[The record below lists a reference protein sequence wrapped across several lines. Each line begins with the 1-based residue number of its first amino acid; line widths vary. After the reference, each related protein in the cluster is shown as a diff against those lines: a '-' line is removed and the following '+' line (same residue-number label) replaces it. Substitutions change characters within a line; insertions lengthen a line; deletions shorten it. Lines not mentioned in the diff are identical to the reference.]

1 MGPVRR
7 HHHVPRYCRQDAEGD
22 HRPRPQHHEDQDHRS
37 SREEVLRLDRW
48 LHPGFS
54 LHLRVHVDFQ
64 GGVRRVRCLH
74 RPQEV
79 LLESYLLL
87 PSARLLGKNQFSM
100 TKRIQLFKINTS
112 HAKKKKKKPPLQKK
126 NPPQKKKKK
135 KKKKKK

>member
-1 MGPVRR
+1 MG
-7 HHHVPRYCRQDAEGD
+7 
-22 HRPRPQHHEDQDHRS
+22 EDQDHRS

-54 LHLRVHVDFQ
+54 LHLPVHVDLQ

-87 PSARLLGKNQFSM
+87 PSAWLLGKNQFSM
-100 TKRIQLFKINTS
+100 TKRIQLVKINTS
-112 HAKKKKKKPPLQKK
+112 SMFPKKKKKNPRKK
-126 NPPQKKKKK
+126 NPPQIFPKKKKK
-135 KKKKKK
+135 KKKKS

>member
-1 MGPVRR
+1 MGP
-7 HHHVPRYCRQDAEGD
+7 YAEGY
-22 HRPRPQHHEDQDHRS
+22 HRPCPQHYEDQDHRS

-54 LHLRVHVDFQ
+54 LHLPVHVDLQ

-87 PSARLLGKNQFSM
+87 PSARLLGINQFSM
-100 TKRIQLFKINTS
+100 TKRFQLVKINTS
-112 HAKKKKKKPPLQKK
+112 PKKKKKKKKKKKSPKK

-135 KKKKKK
+135 KKKKKS

>member
-1 MGPVRR
+1 MG
-7 HHHVPRYCRQDAEGD
+7 AEGD

-54 LHLRVHVDFQ
+54 LHLPVHVDLQ

-87 PSARLLGKNQFSM
+87 PAARLLGKNQFSM
-100 TKRIQLFKINTS
+100 TKRIQLVKINTS
-112 HAKKKKKKPPLQKK
+112 PMFVKKKKPPCKK
-126 NPPQKKKKK
+126 NPPPKKKKK
-135 KKKKKK
+135 KKKKK

>member
-1 MGPVRR
+1 MGP
-7 HHHVPRYCRQDAEGD
+7 YAEGD

-48 LHPGFS
+48 LHPGFP
-54 LHLRVHVDFQ
+54 LHLPVHVDLK

-79 LLESYLLL
+79 LLESYSIF
-87 PSARLLGKNQFSM
+87 PSARLLNQNQFSM
-100 TKRIQLFKINTS
+100 TKRIQLVKINTS
-112 HAKKKKKKPPLQKK
+112 QCFVKKKKPREKK

>member
-1 MGPVRR
+1 MG
-7 HHHVPRYCRQDAEGD
+7 YAEGD

-37 SREEVLRLDRW
+37 SREEVLCLDRW

-54 LHLRVHVDFQ
+54 LHIPVHVDLQ

-100 TKRIQLFKINTS
+100 TKRIQLVKINTS
-112 HAKKKKKKPPLQKK
+112 PMFCKKKKNLGKKKPP
-126 NPPQKKKKK
+126 PQFLKKKKK
-135 KKKKKK
+135 KKKKKS

>member
-1 MGPVRR
+1 MGP
-7 HHHVPRYCRQDAEGD
+7 YAEGD

-54 LHLRVHVDFQ
+54 LHIPVHVDLQ

-100 TKRIQLFKINTS
+100 TKRIQLVKINNS
-112 HAKKKKKKPPLQKK
+112 PMFRKKKKKKTPPIF
-126 NPPQKKKKK
+126 KKKKK
-135 KKKKKK
+135 KKKKKKS

>member
-1 MGPVRR
+1 MG
-7 HHHVPRYCRQDAEGD
+7 GD
-22 HRPRPQHHEDQDHRS
+22 HCPRPQHHEDQDHRS

-48 LHPGFS
+48 VHPGFS
-54 LHLRVHVDFQ
+54 LHFPVHVDLK

-87 PSARLLGKNQFSM
+87 PSARLLVQNQFSM
-100 TKRIQLFKINTS
+100 TKRIQLVKINTS
-112 HAKKKKKKPPLQKK
+112 HCFAKK
-126 NPPQKKKKK
+126 NPPKKKNPPLFFKKKKK

>member
-1 MGPVRR
+1 MGP
-7 HHHVPRYCRQDAEGD
+7 YAEGD

-54 LHLRVHVDFQ
+54 LHLPVHVDLQ

-87 PSARLLGKNQFSM
+87 PSARILGKNQFSM
-100 TKRIQLFKINTS
+100 TKRIQFRKIYTS
-112 HAKKKKKKPPLQKK
+112 HEKK
-126 NPPQKKKKK
+126 NNSPKKTPPPKKKKK
-135 KKKKKK
+135 KKKKS

>member
-1 MGPVRR
+1 MGP
-7 HHHVPRYCRQDAEGD
+7 YAEGD

-37 SREEVLRLDRW
+37 SREEVLCLDRW

-54 LHLRVHVDFQ
+54 LYLPVHVDLQ

-100 TKRIQLFKINTS
+100 TKRIQLRKINTP
-112 HAKKKKKKPPLQKK
+112 HAKKKKKKKKTTPPKK
-126 NPPQKKKKK
+126 NPPPKKKKK
-135 KKKKKK
+135 KKKKKS